1 MLNEIKNKIEQSITY
16 YCKNINKFYPLQQIS
31 PILSES
37 ILNYINRKGKLIR
50 PSLFVISYLGYCK
63 KPAENLYL
71 SSLSFEMLHNFML
84 IHDDIIDKSDLR
96 RGLPSMHKWFDNHI
110 KDWPKLKFNGSDLAI
125 VAGDVVYCMALNVFL
140 TIKEKDTNKLKAL
153 NKFVEAA
160 MFTGSGEFVE
170 MIYSAKNISQIEKED
185 INKIYDL
192 KTGNYT
198 FCSPLSIG
206 AIMAGAPDSEI
217 KLFQTYGIALGR
229 AFQIRDDILDM
240 FADEK
245 VTGKPALTDLKESKK
260 TFLLWHAYNNASNK
274 QKNEING
281 ILNKDNATT
290 NDLLKIRT
298 IVTQTGSLE
307 FAKKEINIL
316 LNKSLSVV
324 NKLKIKTP
332 YKEILSSY
340 PQQILS
346 L

>member
-1 MLNEIKNKIEQSITY
+1 MLNEIKNKIEESITY
-16 YCKNINKFYPLQQIS
+16 YCKNINKFYPIKQFS
-31 PILSES
+31 PLLSEC

-50 PSLFVISYLGYCK
+50 SSLFVISYLGYSK
-63 KPAENLYL
+63 KPAQNLYL

-96 RGLPSMHKWFDNHI
+96 RGQPSMHKWLDNHI

-125 VAGDVVYCMALNVFL
+125 VAGDVVYCMALNIFL
-140 TIKEKDTNKLKAL
+140 TIKEKDANKLKAL
-153 NKFVEAA
+153 NKFIEAA
-160 MFTGSGEFVE
+160 MFTGGGEFVE
-170 MIYSAKNISQIEKED
+170 MIYSAKNIAEIKKDD

-245 VTGKPALTDLKESKK
+245 ITGKPSLTDIKESKK
-260 TFLLWHAYNNASNK
+260 TFLLWHAYNNASDK
-274 QKNEING
+274 QKKEINN
-281 ILNKDNATT
+281 ILNNDNA
-290 NDLLKIRT
+290 NLSDLLKIRE
-298 IVTQTGSLE
+298 IITQTGSLE

-316 LNKSLSVV
+316 LKKSLSVV
-324 NKLKIKTP
+324 DKLKIKKP
-332 YKEILSSY
+332 YKDILYSY
-340 PQQILS
+340 PQQILKI
-346 L
+346 